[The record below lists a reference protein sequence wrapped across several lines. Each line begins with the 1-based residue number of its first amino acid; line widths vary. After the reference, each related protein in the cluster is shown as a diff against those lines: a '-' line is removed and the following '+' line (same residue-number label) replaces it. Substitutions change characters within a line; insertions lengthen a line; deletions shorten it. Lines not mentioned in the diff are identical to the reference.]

1 VNADAASAA
10 APVAETEARDALH
23 ASWMP
28 LLTIAL
34 AQMLMVFNVST
45 LQVSIDGIASSFDAP
60 ATTVGTAIVTYSL
73 VVAGLIMLGAR
84 IAQVIGSRR
93 VFRLAVALLGAAMAV
108 MALARNVPMM
118 LVAQVVAGLAAAGLV
133 PALVVMIADH
143 YTGHQRAKALAW
155 LGGAQALGIVL
166 AFLIAGYLA
175 TAVGWRFTFGGL
187 VAVAALVYVLAGRLD
202 VRPTPAGVS
211 IDWTG
216 IVLAAAAILL
226 ISVGANNLTDWGGL
240 LARPAAPFAVLDM
253 SPAPMMIIAGLFLI
267 EAFVTWSRRRGAH
280 GKTPLVALDV
290 VDTAAERAALLSMFT
305 IGAIGSALT
314 FFRVT
319 SGARGS
325 PRSRG
330 ARFLDA
336 ARRHRARAAAPRF
349 QSRHAQ
355 GLRRRDRGKPRH
367 VRERGENGHRAA
379 LPRRR
384 RRHHARRE
392 DDRALRR
399 PPRVSCDGGDDG
411 RRDDAHGLRS
421 GRGHHDPRANDRR
434 PSVRGVDSDVGHDD
448 LGPLQRQPAIPSARL
463 ARRRPGDRHRSGI
476 PRRRLSRRV
485 GAMAGDLRA
494 ARGLLGRAV
503 RLDRAAPRRRRARD
517 DRRRRRGLRPRGVR
531 DAADRR
537 RRGPGRLL
545 GRPATASTVA
555 PTDSFCNVSSRL
567 SIVAWIS
574 LPNLSSICSST
585 CRSTSAALSENR
597 SSSPI
602 PDSSNRRSGTSDTN
616 A

>member
-1 VNADAASAA
+1 
-10 APVAETEARDALH
+10 
-23 ASWMP
+23 
-28 LLTIAL
+28 
-34 AQMLMVFNVST
+34 
-45 LQVSIDGIASSFDAP
+45 
-60 ATTVGTAIVTYSL
+60 AIVTYSL

-314 FFRVT
+314 FLIPLYIQIVQGGSGLDTAAAVIPFSLASFAAAVLVVALYRFASPRVIARGAFLLT
-319 SGARGS
+319 TVALALLAAVIRNDWGTGAVVSGMVLAGLGEGALVALLFNVLVSASPKELAGDVGSLRGCTNNLAAGVGTAIASALVVSVLGANVHRELVHNPLIPDELKAEFNLDEIPFVSNDRLLAALETTNATEEQTNEAVRINMESRLGALKISFLALAGFALLAFFPSGALPGHT
-325 PRSRG
+325 G
-330 ARFLDA
+330 DGVA
-336 ARRHRARAAAPRF
+336 
-349 QSRHAQ
+349 
-355 GLRRRDRGKPRH
+355 G
-367 VRERGENGHRAA
+367 GE
-379 LPRRR
+379 
-384 RRHHARRE
+384 
-392 DDRALRR
+392 
-399 PPRVSCDGGDDG
+399 
-411 RRDDAHGLRS
+411 
-421 GRGHHDPRANDRR
+421 
-434 PSVRGVDSDVGHDD
+434 
-448 LGPLQRQPAIPSARL
+448 
-463 ARRRPGDRHRSGI
+463 
-476 PRRRLSRRV
+476 
-485 GAMAGDLRA
+485 
-494 ARGLLGRAV
+494 
-503 RLDRAAPRRRRARD
+503 
-517 DRRRRRGLRPRGVR
+517 
-531 DAADRR
+531 
-537 RRGPGRLL
+537 
-545 GRPATASTVA
+545 
-555 PTDSFCNVSSRL
+555 
-567 SIVAWIS
+567 
-574 LPNLSSICSST
+574 
-585 CRSTSAALSENR
+585 
-597 SSSPI
+597 
-602 PDSSNRRSGTSDTN
+602 
-616 A
+616 